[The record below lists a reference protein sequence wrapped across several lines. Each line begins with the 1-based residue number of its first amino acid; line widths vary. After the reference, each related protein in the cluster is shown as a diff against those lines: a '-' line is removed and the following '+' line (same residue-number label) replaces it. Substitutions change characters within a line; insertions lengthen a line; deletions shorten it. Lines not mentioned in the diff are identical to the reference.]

1 MGVNSRLAGAQ
12 SIGLIRWSVMEPH
25 ELIPEP
31 VLIRLTDT
39 AVSAVPTVSLALRS
53 QRIDEFFQGR
63 SLAPNTEKAYR
74 HDLSYFLRWTEQD
87 WADIQPRQ
95 IAQFTQHLLDPNM
108 SGQSIRSDASVRRI
122 LGTLQTFYAW
132 LHRVRY
138 VANNP
143 TLAIALPKSPA
154 PTSRALTAK
163 QVERIGQAA
172 ISLKFPERN
181 MALISLLSH
190 GLRASE
196 ASALNLSDFE
206 LKRIY
211 IRDSNADR
219 QGFVPLDFNAQM
231 WLQQYL
237 QVRSADGEAL
247 EASRPLLLSH
257 SPRNAGD
264 RLSYNAI
271 RKLMDTISA
280 QVGFKLTAHQFRH
293 TFGMDLISRGMNPQH
308 IRTLMRQKSAQAF
321 RCYITAAD
329 NLEAEQAFHQQRSR
343 IEASIAMKPLSD
355 DIIRPAE

>member
-1 MGVNSRLAGAQ
+1 
-12 SIGLIRWSVMEPH
+12 MEPH
-25 ELIPEP
+25 DLIPEP
-31 VLIRLTDT
+31 VLIHLASKAVEPVPAASLELRL
-39 AVSAVPTVSLALRS
+39 
-53 QRIDEFFQGR
+53 QRIDEFFQAR

-87 WADIQPRQ
+87 WADITPRQ
-95 IAQFTQHLLDPNM
+95 IAQFKQHLLDPDT

-163 QVERIGQAA
+163 QVERICQVA

-211 IRDSNADR
+211 IRDSNADHP
-219 QGFVPLDFNAQM
+219 GFVPLDFDAQM

-237 QVRSADGEAL
+237 QVRSADGETL

-280 QVGFKLTAHQFRH
+280 QVGFKLTAHQFRY
-293 TFGMDLISRGMNPQH
+293 TFGMDLMMSGMNPQH
-308 IRTLMRQKSAQAF
+308 IRTLMRQQSEQAF
-321 RCYITAAD
+321 RRYVTAAD
-329 NLEAEQAFHQQRSR
+329 HMEAERAFQQYRSR
-343 IEASIAMKPLSD
+343 DQSAIAMKPLSD
-355 DIIRPAE
+355 DIIRQAE

>member
-1 MGVNSRLAGAQ
+1 MGVNSRLAGVQ
-12 SIGLIRWSVMEPH
+12 SIGLLRWSVMETH

-31 VLIRLTDT
+31 VLIRLTDK

-87 WADIQPRQ
+87 WADITPRQ
-95 IAQFTQHLLDPNM
+95 IAQFKQHLLDPDM
-108 SGQSIRSDASVRRI
+108 SQSIRSDASVRRI

-143 TLAIALPKSPA
+143 TLAIELPKSPE

-163 QVERIGQAA
+163 QVERICQVA
-172 ISLKFPERN
+172 ISLQFPERN

-211 IRDSNADR
+211 IRDSNADH
-219 QGFVPLDFNAQM
+219 QGFVPLDFEAQM

-293 TFGMDLISRGMNPQH
+293 TFGMDLMMSGMNPQH
-308 IRTLMRQKSAQAF
+308 IRTLMRQQSEQAF
-321 RCYITAAD
+321 RRYVKAAD
-329 NLEAEQAFHQQRSR
+329 NLEAEQAFQQQRSPIDAR
-343 IEASIAMKPLSD
+343 S
-355 DIIRPAE
+355 R